1 MEKEKPWEKD
11 RRGQCGKQEV
21 SHMSQELG
29 AGMHKVVIVKRR
41 TRLEEL
47 KRRYNTVEQA
57 KFYVEH
63 LGADFSD
70 YEVEHTNYY
79 AALATARVLAGRYA
93 RVQEIDRDY
102 IPNMIFGAQDIVVA
116 VGQDGLVAN
125 VMKYL
130 DGQPLVGVNP
140 DVKRWE
146 GQLLP
151 FEAGDLE
158 LLLPKVIAGNQSEK
172 RVTMGKAETA
182 DGQVLYAVNDF
193 FIGVNNHTSA
203 RYHMCYN
210 GIVEQ
215 QSSSGVIVSTG
226 LGMTGW
232 HASVMAQFRGMAR
245 VFLLECVP
253 ERITAGGTQGAGTI
267 QGTGM
272 TQGAGGICGTGTTL
286 GAGGICGTD
295 AAWDAGKLI
304 FQVREP
310 YPSRYTQAELV
321 YGQVTAQDSL
331 SCVSDMAENG
341 VVFSDGIL
349 NVTIEFNAGTKLTVC
364 VADRVGR
371 LVTG

>member
-1 MEKEKPWEKD
+1 
-11 RRGQCGKQEV
+11 
-21 SHMSQELG
+21 
-29 AGMHKVVIVKRR
+29 MHKIVLVKRR

-70 YEVEHTNYY
+70 YEAEHVGYY
-79 AALATARVLAGRYA
+79 AALETARTIAGRYA

-102 IPNMIFGAQDIVVA
+102 VPNMIFGAQDIVVA

-140 DVKRWE
+140 DAKRWE

-158 LLLPKVIAGNQSEK
+158 ALLPKVTAGSQNER
-172 RVTMGKAETA
+172 RVTMGKAETV

-210 GIVEQ
+210 GVVEQ

-232 HASVMAQFRGMAR
+232 HASVMAQFRGMLKA
-245 VFLLECVP
+245 FQLM
-253 ERITAGGTQGAGTI
+253 GGTGGVVREAGSGNGMSEARGAGRVWE
-267 QGTGM
+267 
-272 TQGAGGICGTGTTL
+272 AGN
-286 GAGGICGTD
+286 
-295 AAWDAGKLI
+295 AWDAGKLV

-310 YPSRYTQAELV
+310 YPSRYTQTELV
-321 YGQVTAQDSL
+321 YGQVTEQDSL
-331 SCVSDMAENG
+331 SFVSDMAENG
-341 VVFSDGIL
+341 VVFSDGML
-349 NVTIEFNAGTKLTVC
+349 DDTIEFNAGTKLTVS